1 MSEKQPEALRMAQ
14 LIQDGCPMDEAELV
28 DELRRL
34 HAENAELRKDAE
46 RLSNLRCILDWDGNG
61 YWLPDICIKERD
73 WGQEFCQEPT
83 IEEMRSAIDAALSK
97 SKEQA

>member
-1 MSEKQPEALRMAQ
+1 MSEKQPEALRLAQ

-34 HAENAELRKDAE
+34 HTENAELRKALEKMEVFRVLIEALVNTRSKHFIDNYVDGMYGWDERAE
-46 RLSNLRCILDWDGNG
+46 
-61 YWLPDICIKERD
+61 E
-73 WGQEFCQEPT
+73 
-83 IEEMRSAIDAALSK
+83 ALSK